1 MRKSEGG
8 MGAAD
13 LGLKG
18 PMKWLNQPNKLN
30 QLHQLIQLNQLNE
43 LNQLNKPNKLNQLT
57 TQGID
62 PIL

>member
-18 PMKWLNQPNKLN
+18 PMKWLNQLNK
-30 QLHQLIQLNQLNE
+30 LNE
-43 LNQLNKPNKLNQLT
+43 LNQLNKLNQLNEPNKLNQLT